1 MDRILRQEIVNEVR
15 RATME
20 AMEVYNEVYLTGTEL
35 CEQFQMFTTDWLKR
49 NGERLPRAV
58 IPGSNRRGYPRNKI
72 ARMIADGSIK
82 DIGINCK

>member
-1 MDRILRQEIVNEVR
+1 MDRVLRNEIVNEVR

-20 AMEVYNEVYLTGTEL
+20 AMEVYRETYLTGREL
-35 CEQFQMFTTDWLKR
+35 CQQFQMFSPDWLKR
-49 NGERLPRAV
+49 NGERLPSCV

-82 DIGINCK
+82 EI